1 MDGKLRRTDNFAL
14 NISFLN
20 EPVYSR
26 ECICLY
32 INVLQMMQNKSV
44 IRILA
49 QYKWKAAM
57 KIYRK
62 ESQHHFSD
70 FALFF

>member
-49 QYKWKAAM
+49 QYK
-57 KIYRK
+57 
-62 ESQHHFSD
+62 
-70 FALFF
+70 